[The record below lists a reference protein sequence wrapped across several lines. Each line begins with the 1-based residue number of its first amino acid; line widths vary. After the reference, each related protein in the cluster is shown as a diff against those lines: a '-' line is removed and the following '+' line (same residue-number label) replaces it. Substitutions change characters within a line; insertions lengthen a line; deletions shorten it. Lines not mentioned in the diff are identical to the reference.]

1 MSVWLCACS
10 RREIGRLPSPLL
22 LDLPP
27 DIRDASKCR
36 WSGYPSGDGYQHPA
50 ASAITASL
58 PDRRDRWGRSDESRV
73 GKACVS
79 TRRSLWLPV
88 DLKTHKTQIQ
98 RHTTLNYNKQ

>member
-58 PDRRDRWGRSDESRV
+58 PDRREDRKSVVE
-73 GKACVS
+73 GKGVS
-79 TRRSLWLPV
+79 VRV
-88 DLKTHKTQIQ
+88 DLGGSRIIKKKTSKK
-98 RHTTLNYNKQ
+98 RAEKQ